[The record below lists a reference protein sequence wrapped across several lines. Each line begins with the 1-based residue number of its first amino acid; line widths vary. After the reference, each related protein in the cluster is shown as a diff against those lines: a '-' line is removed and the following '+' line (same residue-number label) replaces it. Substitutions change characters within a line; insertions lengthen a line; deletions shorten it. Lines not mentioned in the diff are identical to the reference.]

1 MSLRDLNKG
10 QKILLFVFLPV
21 ILIII
26 SIAITIIFDDSN
38 KNDDQLSS
46 STDAINVD
54 IPDTFAKTETD
65 VNKAYQ
71 NAQDKYK
78 RKRKSDFN
86 IGEYI
91 SEPDSSLNEPN
102 EEKIN
107 NIPTQ
112 TEEENSQIKKFQE
125 IKKEN
130 EAGEKELHEQIRKR
144 KKLTPKKTQEK
155 FTPEP
160 QQVKEEKMKFHSISL
175 SGDGECE
182 TQPPVQNVTGIK
194 TYVHANQTIYQG
206 ALLKMRIGQEIVL
219 KNGQKIPANTFV
231 YGICKIAKE
240 RVQIQISQIQV
251 GQKLIACNFT
261 VYDTDGNEGIHI
273 PGSVQRKESK
283 ASTSRGVKKIGSAI
297 GSGVKVVS
305 GGILGDVA
313 EAATEG
319 VIDAVS
325 SGAAKDIQEI
335 KVNLTNNYVLFLKEK

>member
-1 MSLRDLNKG
+1 MNLRNLNKG

-21 ILIII
+21 MLIII

-46 STDAINVD
+46 STDAINVE

-91 SEPDSSLNEPN
+91 SEPDTSYNTPN

-107 NIPTQ
+107 NFPTQ
-112 TEEENSQIKKFQE
+112 TEEESSQIKKFQD

-130 EAGEKELHEQIRKR
+130 EEGEKELHSQIKKR
-144 KKLTPKKTQEK
+144 KKTTPRKTQSK
-155 FTPEP
+155 IKPEVP
-160 QQVKEEKMKFHSISL
+160 QVKEEKMKFHSISL
-175 SGDGECE
+175 SGESE
-182 TQPPVQNVTGIK
+182 TKTPVQSVTGIK
-194 TYVHANQTIYQG
+194 TYVHANQTVYQG
-206 ALLKMRIGQEIVL
+206 AFLKMRIGQEIEL
-219 KNGQKIPANTFV
+219 KNGQKIPANTFA
-231 YGICKIAKE
+231 YGICKIVKE
-240 RVQIQISQIQV
+240 RVQIQITQVQV

-261 VYDTDGNEGIHI
+261 VCDTDGNEGIHI

-283 ASTSRGVKKIGSAI
+283 TSTSRGVKKIGSAI
-297 GSGVKVVS
+297 GSGVKVVG

-313 EAATEG
+313 EVATEG

-335 KVNLTNNYVLFLKEK
+335 KVNLTNNYVLYLKEK

>member
-1 MSLRDLNKG
+1 MNLRNLNKG

-21 ILIII
+21 MLIII

-91 SEPDSSLNEPN
+91 SEPDTSYNTPN

-112 TEEENSQIKKFQE
+112 TKEESSQIKKFQD

-130 EAGEKELHEQIRKR
+130 GEGEKELHSQIKKR
-144 KKLTPKKTQEK
+144 KK
-155 FTPEP
+155 
-160 QQVKEEKMKFHSISL
+160 
-175 SGDGECE
+175 
-182 TQPPVQNVTGIK
+182 N
-194 TYVHANQTIYQG
+194 
-206 ALLKMRIGQEIVL
+206 
-219 KNGQKIPANTFV
+219 
-231 YGICKIAKE
+231 
-240 RVQIQISQIQV
+240 
-251 GQKLIACNFT
+251 
-261 VYDTDGNEGIHI
+261 DT
-273 PGSVQRKESK
+273 
-283 ASTSRGVKKIGSAI
+283 
-297 GSGVKVVS
+297 
-305 GGILGDVA
+305 
-313 EAATEG
+313 
-319 VIDAVS
+319 
-325 SGAAKDIQEI
+325 
-335 KVNLTNNYVLFLKEK
+335 

>member
-1 MSLRDLNKG
+1 MNLKDLNKG

-38 KNDDQLSS
+38 KNDNQQSS

-54 IPDTFAKTETD
+54 IPDTFAKTEID

-91 SEPDSSLNEPN
+91 SEPDSSFNEPN

-107 NIPTQ
+107 NISTR
-112 TEEENSQIKKFQE
+112 TEEESSQMKKFQG

-130 EAGEKELHEQIRKR
+130 EEGEKELHDQIKKR
-144 KKLTPKKTQEK
+144 KKTTPKKTQEK
-155 FTPEP
+155 ITLET

-175 SGDGECE
+175 SGSE
-182 TQPPVQNVTGIK
+182 TKTSVQSVTGIK
-194 TYVHANQTIYQG
+194 TYVHANQTVYQG
-206 ALLKMRIGQEIVL
+206 ALLKMRVGQEIQL

-231 YGICKIAKE
+231 YGICKIIKE
-240 RVQIQISQIQV
+240 RIQIQISQIQV
-251 GQKLIACNFT
+251 EQKLIACNFT
-261 VYDTDGNEGIHI
+261 VCDTDGNEGIHI
-273 PGSVQRKESK
+273 PGSVQRKENK
-283 ASTSRGVKKIGSAI
+283 TSTSRGVKKIGSAI
-297 GSGVKVVS
+297 GSGVKVVG

-313 EAATEG
+313 EVATEG

-335 KVNLTNNYVLFLKEK
+335 KVNLTNNYVLYLKEK